1 MRKRRCYFR
10 SKTSRSLSSVVVL
23 ALVVHSHAAEIPSR
37 LAPQSAIELSEIAA
51 QPTDVA
57 WIDEQS
63 LAVTSPVGTWRV
75 FLGDEPRLVAL
86 DSSVRSSEIVASDG
100 ERVFVSGASVSG
112 YSWFSLASPEDDRT
126 SGSIQ
131 RFYPRDAAVLDGE
144 VFYLG
149 WRGRPSG
156 KSEERG
162 VLWKMRDRDLAP
174 EPLHQIEGDDDA
186 VLRWRR
192 SSSPYAGAVVAE
204 PGGTIAVIT
213 EAEPGIY
220 RYRPDGELVGK
231 IAGDLDE
238 LVLDTVLLVE
248 RYAGRDDLR
257 DRYTKLINLQPTVED
272 LVTTPY
278 GVAILVRKAGRER
291 VAWELWFVE
300 KKGRPR
306 VTLSPGRL
314 GPFGHMRCEGRGT
327 RVACVGSFPVP
338 GDADDLATQATN
350 PRLLIYDI
358 P

>member
-1 MRKRRCYFR
+1 MSEAR
-10 SKTSRSLSSVVVL
+10 SRFGRIVSAGLCGCLLPAIAVS
-23 ALVVHSHAAEIPSR
+23 AHAGEIPSR
-37 LAPQSAIELSEIAA
+37 ISPQSAIELSEIAA

-57 WIDEQS
+57 WIDEHS
-63 LAVTSPVGTWRV
+63 LAVTSPSGTWRI
-75 FLGDEPRLVAL
+75 FLEEDPRHVVL

-112 YSWFSLASPEDDRT
+112 FSWFSPGSPEDDRA

-174 EPLHQIEGDDDA
+174 EPLHQIEGGGDA

-220 RYRPDGELVGK
+220 RYRPDGELVVK
-231 IAGDLDE
+231 IAGDLGE

-327 RVACVGSFPVP
+327 RVACVGSFPDP
-338 GDADDLATQATN
+338 GDAGDLATQATN
-350 PRLLIYDI
+350 PRLLIYEI